1 MFPEER
7 IEVSKS
13 MNRLL
18 ASNLSRLRK
27 NMLFW
32 LSLVCAM
39 VGPIYTVINNWFY
52 KTHWDTP
59 LYADGPF
66 VMIGGDYF
74 FVIALSVAI
83 SLFIGTEYSDKTI
96 RNKLIAGHSR
106 LSIYLA
112 NLITSII
119 VAVTMYLT
127 SAIIA
132 CAGVPLL
139 GGFELP
145 LEKLIIQMGF
155 AVVSVSAIAT
165 IICTASVLIG
175 NRVIGAIASLLVA
188 IGLQSL
194 PPALWSDIWFLT
206 EKGMLDSFRAKLDL
220 LLYDLLPTCQLYQ
233 YTSSL
238 ENIPKNIYL
247 FPVYSVIL
255 IAVIGTIGAICFR
268 KKNLK

>member
-1 MFPEER
+1 
-7 IEVSKS
+7 

-39 VGPIYTVINNWFY
+39 VGPIYTVINNWYY

-66 VMIGGDYF
+66 VMIGNDYF

-119 VAVTMYLT
+119 VAVAMYLT

-132 CAGVPLL
+132 CVGVPLL

-145 LEKLIIQMGF
+145 LEKLIMQMGF
-155 AVVSVSAIAT
+155 AVVSVSAIAAV
-165 IICTASVLIG
+165 ICTASVLIG

-194 PPALWSDIWFLT
+194 PLALWSDIWFLT
-206 EKGMLDSFRAKLDL
+206 EKGMLDNFRAKLDL

-238 ENIPKNIYL
+238 EDIPKNIYL

-255 IAVIGTIGAICFR
+255 IAVLGTIGAICF
-268 KKNLK
+268 KNKNLK